1 MYYLNYFWKGMDPKQ
16 ENTGKEQETAA
27 IIAQQNKIKEA

>member
-1 MYYLNYFWKGMDPKQ
+1 MDPKQ

-27 IIAQQNKIKEA
+27 IIAQQNKNKEA